1 MNLYQTITQ
10 QMIEKLKKGCV
21 PWQSPYLKQMS
32 IISKKPY
39 RGINRLI
46 LSMKEYKSP
55 YWITFPQAK
64 NLNARI
70 RKGEKSTKII
80 FYQLVEELRDEK
92 TVLVPELRFYSI
104 FNLEQV
110 EGLEIEKSAP
120 SEMNPFDYLCDYAE
134 IEHGNYDVGCY
145 IPSQDKI
152 CMPYKERFVSEIRYL
167 KTLFHEMTHSTG
179 HVSRCNRFTDK
190 YVNTPNQYSREE
202 LTAEMGASFLCSEF
216 GILEETIDNSAA
228 YIQSWLSTLE
238 NNPEYLFQAAS
249 AAEQA
254 VEYLMGETFGQKLTK
269 GTFPHPIQVE
279 A

>member
-64 NLNARI
+64 KLNARI

-80 FYQLVEELRDEK
+80 FYQLVEEIRDEK
-92 TVLVPELRFYSI
+92 EVLVPELRFYSI
-104 FNLEQV
+104 FNLEQT
-110 EGLEIEKSAP
+110 EGIEIQTAAP
-120 SEMNPFDYLCDYAE
+120 SVMNPFDFLCDYPE
-134 IEHGNYDVGCY
+134 IDHGNYTCGAY
-145 IPSQDKI
+145 SPTEDKI
-152 CMPYKERFVSEIRYL
+152 FMPFKERFVSNIRYS

-179 HVSRCNRFTDK
+179 HISRLNRFTEK
-190 YVNTPNQYSREE
+190 YEPNRHEYSFEE
-202 LTAEMGASFLCSEF
+202 LVAEMGASFLCAEF

-228 YIQSWLSTLE
+228 YIQSWLKVLK
-238 NNPEYLFQAAS
+238 NNPEYIFRAAS
-249 AAEQA
+249 KAEEA
-254 VEYLMGETFGQKLTK
+254 VDHLLGDTFSQKHARGFQNPMK
-269 GTFPHPIQVE
+269 VE
-279 A
+279 V